1 MFLLE
6 AIGSVKIDMQVTE
19 RRKNPRSPL
28 HSRGFAVL
36 DGIRVNLKTHDVS
49 LGGSLIELE
58 EAPHLAEGAS
68 IDVRLE
74 IGFDV
79 KARICRIS
87 KSENGKLMIGLIF
100 DKLDFSANSAYQLH

>member
-1 MFLLE
+1 M
-6 AIGSVKIDMQVTE
+6 DMQVTE

-28 HSRGFAVL
+28 HSRGFAMM

-49 LGGSLIELE
+49 LGGSLVELEDPPELE
-58 EAPHLAEGAS
+58 EGS
-68 IDVRLE
+68 TIDVRLE

-79 KARICRIS
+79 KARVCRVS
-87 KSENGKLMIGLIF
+87 KTANGNLMIGLIF

>member
-1 MFLLE
+1 M
-6 AIGSVKIDMQVTE
+6 
-19 RRKNPRSPL
+19 
-28 HSRGFAVL
+28 L

-49 LGGSLIELE
+49 LGGSLVELE
-58 EAPHLAEGAS
+58 NPPPIEEGLS

-87 KSENGKLMIGLIF
+87 KSENGNLMIGLIF
-100 DKLDFSANSAYQLH
+100 DKLDFSANSTYQLH